1 MPTPPP
7 VHVPDPED
15 LAGLLRAAREHLF
28 VGMSN
33 ADQLEAEGGPAIP
46 IASKGIRF
54 RDLAGHEY
62 VDAIGGM
69 YFRNVG
75 YGREEIVA
83 AVTQQLSQVSMGVY
97 VYETWRAPLYF
108 DTPCATA

>member
-62 VDAIGGM
+62 VDAFILPIAPPLM
-69 YFRNVG
+69 ISAQ
-75 YGREEIVA
+75 EMDQLCD
-83 AVTQQLSQVSMGVY
+83 AVDGALGDVERALGV
-97 VYETWRAPLYF
+97 RG
-108 DTPCATA
+108 TA

>member
-33 ADQLEAEGGPAIP
+33 ADQLAAEGGPTIP
-46 IASKGIRF
+46 IA
-54 RDLAGHEY
+54 
-62 VDAIGGM
+62 
-69 YFRNVG
+69 
-75 YGREEIVA
+75 
-83 AVTQQLSQVSMGVY
+83 
-97 VYETWRAPLYF
+97 
-108 DTPCATA
+108 

>member
-1 MPTPPP
+1 MCIRDSPHAGSSVRHLRSGAPSHLKSARQGDIVVVAMPTPPP

-15 LAGLLRAAREHLF
+15 LAGLLRAARDHLF

-54 RDLAGHEY
+54 RDLAGH
-62 VDAIGGM
+62 GGDD
-69 YFRNVG
+69 
-75 YGREEIVA
+75 
-83 AVTQQLSQVSMGVY
+83 L
-97 VYETWRAPLYF
+97 L
-108 DTPCATA
+108 